1 MISDDYFNTIIISLK
16 KFNKIEVNGNC
27 IKCEAGANLIQV
39 SSIATKNSLTGLEF
53 ASGIPGTIGGA
64 IFQNAGAYLSD
75 MASVI
80 ENVTVL
86 DDELNI
92 INISNDEC
100 LFGYRSSLFKTSK
113 KYIILSCEIKLQ
125 PGNIEEIKALI
136 KDRLNRRLLSQ
147 PLEYPSAGSVFRNPE
162 NNYAGKLIEDLNLKG
177 FKIGGAAVSEKHAN
191 FIINYDHAKAI
202 DIKNVIDKVKKDVK
216 DNYNIDLICE
226 IEFVNFKE

>member
-100 LFGYRSSLFKTSK
+100 SFGYRSSLFKTSK

-162 NNYAGKLIEDLNLKG
+162 NNYAGKLIEDLNFKG